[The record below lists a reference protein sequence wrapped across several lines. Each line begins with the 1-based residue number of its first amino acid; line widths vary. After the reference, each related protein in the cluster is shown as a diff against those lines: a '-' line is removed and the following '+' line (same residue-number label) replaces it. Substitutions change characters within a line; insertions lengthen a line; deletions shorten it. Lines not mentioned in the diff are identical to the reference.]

1 MKMKR
6 TLSLLLALVLSLS
19 LLAGCGG
26 GNSDQPAQD
35 PPPQQGGVGQVYF
48 LPSESLA
55 RRCASWAIKPHNL
68 SSESFLSTR

>member
-26 GNSDQPAQD
+26 GNSDQPPAQD
-35 PPPQQGGVGQVYF
+35 NPMPA
-48 LPSESLA
+48 S
-55 RRCASWAIKPHNL
+55 RCARAMKTP
-68 SSESFLSTR
+68 RC